1 MLDPVTKLPRPMFE
15 SVAGT
20 IDHGVVRNEWA
31 RYDIAALVRADP
43 ARYVPILRER
53 VRLLCGA
60 RDSYYL
66 DRGVQGLKDALQAA
80 MTSMQA
86 TGQML
91 PDGPGYVEIV
101 PEETHDTMGTASRLR
116 WNAEIRE
123 YLMSRKL
130 D

>member
-1 MLDPVTKLPRPMFE
+1 
-15 SVAGT
+15 
-20 IDHGVVRNEWA
+20 
-31 RYDIAALVRADP
+31 LVRADP
-43 ARYVPILRER
+43 TTYVPILRER

-66 DRGVQGLKDALQAA
+66 DRGVQGLKDAMQAA
-80 MTSMQA
+80 LAAMQA

-101 PEETHDTMGTASRLR
+101 PEETHDTMGIASRLR
-116 WNAEIRE
+116 WNAEMRE
-123 YLMSRKL
+123 YLHARKL